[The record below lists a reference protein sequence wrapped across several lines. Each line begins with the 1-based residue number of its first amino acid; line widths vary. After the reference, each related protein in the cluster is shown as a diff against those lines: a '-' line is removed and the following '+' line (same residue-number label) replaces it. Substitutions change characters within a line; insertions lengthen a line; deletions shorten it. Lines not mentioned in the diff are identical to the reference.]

1 MDRAVQA
8 GYLCLGE
15 RLDSAH
21 MSTVQPHQVK
31 KKQAARARWDGI
43 ASQGRITPRSH
54 GLRLDALR
62 ESISEEVYRAQ
73 SEGTVA
79 RIRAGRATEETP
91 KPKV

>member
-1 MDRAVQA
+1 
-8 GYLCLGE
+8 
-15 RLDSAH
+15 
-21 MSTVQPHQVK
+21 MSSVQPHQVK

-62 ESISEEVYRAQ
+62 DTLSDEVYQAQ

-79 RIRAGRATEETP
+79 RIRAGRASEAPP
-91 KPKV
+91 KQKD